1 MGTEGHSALLGCAE
15 RLQPFPS
22 ITNRLQKKA
31 QGPSKMQKMGKLFTT
46 TLKCYLCCVLTVCKP

>member
-1 MGTEGHSALLGCAE
+1 MGTEGHLAFLGCAE

-46 TLKCYLCCVLTVCKP
+46 TLKCYLCCVLD